1 MLSQNVSVRTPVPS
15 LTFLSLSKSDYAYK
29 QLQPIHSSD
38 KEGSRSP
45 AQVSKKFLPG
55 AIV

>member
-1 MLSQNVSVRTPVPS
+1 MLSRNVSVRTPVPS
-15 LTFLSLSKSDYAYK
+15 LTFLSLSKRNYAYK
-29 QLQPIHSSD
+29 QLQLTHSSD

-45 AQVSKKFLPG
+45 AQVSEKFLPG

>member
-1 MLSQNVSVRTPVPS
+1 MLSQNVSVGTPVPN
-15 LTFLSLSKSDYAYK
+15 LTFLSLSKRSYAYK
-29 QLQPIHSSD
+29 QLQHAGSSD

-45 AQVSKKFLPG
+45 AQVSEKFLPG